1 MVHNIL
7 PSGVEC
13 IFVRQAEQL
22 GLGHAIL
29 CADRVVG
36 DEPFAVL
43 LADDFLTQQSAL
55 AKSNVTADLKNAF
68 ETSGQTQ
75 LSVMQVPGAD
85 ISKYGVIVNGD
96 TQGAVAGIVEK
107 PSFEEAPSD
116 MASIGRYILTP
127 DIFDVLRDLPA
138 GSGGEIQLAD
148 AINIQAKR
156 GNVNAVH
163 STALRFDC
171 GSVDGFLAA
180 ISHVS
185 NLCHSDGD

>member
-29 CADRVVG
+29 CAERVVG

-43 LADDFLTQQSAL
+43 LADDFLTQPSAS
-55 AKSNVTADLKNAF
+55 AKSNVTNDLKNAF
-68 ETSGQTQ
+68 EVSGQTQ
-75 LSVMQVPGAD
+75 LSVMQVSGAD
-85 ISKYGVIVNGD
+85 ISKYGVIVCGD
-96 TQGAVAGIVEK
+96 NQGAVTGIVEK
-107 PSFEEAPSD
+107 PSVEEAPSD

-127 DIFDVLRDLPA
+127 DIFNVLRDLPA
-138 GSGGEIQLAD
+138 GSGGEIQQAD
-148 AINIQAKR
+148 AINSQAKR
-156 GNVNAVH
+156 GKVNSV
-163 STALRFDC
+163 SSRALRFDC

-185 NLCHSDGD
+185 NLRHS